1 MEYDYVIVGAG
12 SAGSVL
18 ADRLTASGK
27 YTVLLLEAG
36 PSDYKSP
43 WIHFPAGVFH
53 LLDNKKVNWCYYTKP
68 EPRTRNREIL
78 YPRGRV
84 LGGSSSINGS
94 LQVRGQREDF
104 DDWAA
109 MGCRGWSYAEV
120 LPYFK
125 KSETYIPGD
134 PEYRGR
140 NGPLVIQDFANHHP
154 LTVDFVKAG
163 QQVGLEWNPDYNA
176 ARQDGI
182 GYAQLTRKGRWRMS
196 TARAFLRPAMKRA
209 NLKVETDVLV
219 TGLNFAGNRVAGVS
233 FGRGNG
239 HALPEPVTARREVI
253 LSAGAINSPHLLQ
266 LSGIGAPEHLK
277 SIGVPVR
284 SALPGVGNNFHD
296 HYVARVVR
304 DVHGRI
310 TVNEQSRGL
319 RLMWELLRFA
329 FRADGILTYT
339 AGNSLVFARSRPE
352 LARPDIQLTFAPA
365 SYQDGRLGK
374 LDVKP
379 GMTSGGWQLRP
390 ESRGSVLAKSS
401 DPRQAPAIAPNYLDH
416 ETDRAAFVAALRL
429 ARKLLN
435 APIFEA
441 CGGKEVHPGKDVQT
455 DDEWLDY
462 GYRNGGTVYHP
473 VGTCKMGTDRMAV
486 VDPELRVHGVAGLRV
501 VDASIMPVTTSGNTN
516 APTIMIAEKAADMIL
531 GSAET

>member
-310 TVNEQSRGL
+310 TVK
-319 RLMWELLRFA
+319 LLRFA

>member
-109 MGCRGWSYAEV
+109 MGCRGWSYADV

-125 KSETYIPGD
+125 RSETYLPGD

-140 NGPLVIQDFANHHP
+140 SGPLVIQDFANHHP

-163 QQVGLEWNPDYNA
+163 QQAGLAWNPDYNA
-176 ARQDGI
+176 AHQDGI

-239 HALPEPVTARREVI
+239 QAVPEPVTARREVI

-266 LSGIGAPEHLK
+266 LSGIGAPDHLK

-284 SALPGVGNNFHD
+284 AALPGVGYNFHD

-319 RLMWELLRFA
+319 RLVWELVRFA

-339 AGNSLVFARSRPE
+339 AGNGLVFARSRPE
-352 LARPDIQLTFAPA
+352 LTRPDIQLTFAPA

-390 ESRGSVLAKSS
+390 ESRGSVLAQKQRSAVRRLPSRPTISITRLTGPPSSPHLGSPAKSCKRPS
-401 DPRQAPAIAPNYLDH
+401 SKPA
-416 ETDRAAFVAALRL
+416 AARRCIP
-429 ARKLLN
+429 ARMCR
-435 APIFEA
+435 P
-441 CGGKEVHPGKDVQT
+441 
-455 DDEWLDY
+455 
-462 GYRNGGTVYHP
+462 
-473 VGTCKMGTDRMAV
+473 
-486 VDPELRVHGVAGLRV
+486 
-501 VDASIMPVTTSGNTN
+501 TTSGSTMAIATA
-516 APTIMIAEKAADMIL
+516 APCITL
-531 GSAET
+531 SAPARWARTGWPWSIPSCACTASPACASSMRPSCPSRRPATPTRRPS

>member
-109 MGCRGWSYAEV
+109 AGCRGWSYADV
-120 LPYFK
+120 LPCFK
-125 KSETYIPGD
+125 KSETYLPGD

-140 NGPLVIQDFANHHP
+140 SGPLVIQDFANHHP

-163 QQVGLEWNPDYNA
+163 QQAGLAWNPDYNA
-176 ARQDGI
+176 AHQDGI

-239 HALPEPVTARREVI
+239 QAVSEPVNARREVI

-266 LSGIGAPEHLK
+266 LSGIGAPDHLK

-284 SALPGVGNNFHD
+284 AALPGVGYNFHD

-352 LARPDIQLTFAPA
+352 LTRPDIQLTFAPA

-390 ESRGSVLAKSS
+390 LSRGSVLAKSG

-416 ETDRAAFVAALRL
+416 ETDRAAFIAALRL
-429 ARKLLN
+429 ARKILN
-435 APIFEA
+435 APIFEV

-531 GSAET
+531 QSAEA

>member
-109 MGCRGWSYAEV
+109 MGCRGWSYADV

-125 KSETYIPGD
+125 KSETYLPGD

-140 NGPLVIQDFANHHP
+140 SGPLVIQDFANHHP

-163 QQVGLEWNPDYNA
+163 QQAGLAWNPDYNA
-176 ARQDGI
+176 AHQDGI

-239 HALPEPVTARREVI
+239 HAVTRAGHRAARGDPLGRRHQLAASSAAIRHRCTRSPEVHRRAGARGAARRR
-253 LSAGAINSPHLLQ
+253 LQ
-266 LSGIGAPEHLK
+266 LPRPLRGA
-277 SIGVPVR
+277 R
-284 SALPGVGNNFHD
+284 
-296 HYVARVVR
+296 
-304 DVHGRI
+304 
-310 TVNEQSRGL
+310 
-319 RLMWELLRFA
+319 
-329 FRADGILTYT
+329 RA
-339 AGNSLVFARSRPE
+339 
-352 LARPDIQLTFAPA
+352 
-365 SYQDGRLGK
+365 
-374 LDVKP
+374 
-379 GMTSGGWQLRP
+379 
-390 ESRGSVLAKSS
+390 
-401 DPRQAPAIAPNYLDH
+401 
-416 ETDRAAFVAALRL
+416 
-429 ARKLLN
+429 
-435 APIFEA
+435 
-441 CGGKEVHPGKDVQT
+441 
-455 DDEWLDY
+455 
-462 GYRNGGTVYHP
+462 
-473 VGTCKMGTDRMAV
+473 
-486 VDPELRVHGVAGLRV
+486 
-501 VDASIMPVTTSGNTN
+501 
-516 APTIMIAEKAADMIL
+516 
-531 GSAET
+531 